1 MTKSYFI
8 KIDRISDINTL
19 ANLCAQSGAPCEVH
33 KGGWCIDGASIMG
46 LMTLDLSTGVT
57 VIFDDVDSKLNDFLK
72 KHAVA

>member
-19 ANLCAQSGAPCEVH
+19 ANLCSQCSTQCEVH
-33 KGGWCIDGASIMG
+33 KGRWCVDGASIMG

>member
-33 KGGWCIDGASIMG
+33 KGRWCIDGASIMG
-46 LMTLDLSTGVT
+46 LMTLDLSSGVT
-57 VIFDDVDSKLNDFLK
+57 VIFFFFFSKINDFLK

>member
-19 ANLCAQSGAPCEVH
+19 ANLCAQCGTPCEVH
-33 KGGWCIDGASIMG
+33 KGRWCIDGASIMG